1 MPYKRRTET
10 SELQILSFLNSRMS
24 FSEKE
29 KQFYYYLKK
38 GVEGE
43 VLFDSLTEKLQCD
56 CIIINDLLLKLNNTT
71 FQIDCIIITGEN
83 IHFFEVKNYDG
94 DYYYEAG
101 RFYKKPKS
109 EVADPLNQLSRT
121 ESLFRQFLQNL
132 GFNIPINAFVVFIN
146 PEFTLF
152 QAPLNK
158 PLILPTQINR
168 YLNKVN
174 SPATK
179 LNQKHKTL
187 ANKLVSQHIEDSPY
201 TQLPSFHYEQLQK
214 GIICN
219 KCCCISVSV
228 KGRACLCESCEH
240 KEPVSDAVMRSIK
253 EIKLLFPNKKI
264 TTNLIHD
271 WCKVVGSK
279 KRISRILARNFRTVG
294 VRQWTYYE

>member
-29 KQFYYYLKK
+29 KQIYYYLKK
-38 GVEGE
+38 GFEGE

-174 SPATK
+174 STATK

-219 KCCCISVSV
+219 KCRCISVSV
-228 KGRACLCESCEH
+228 KGRACLCESCGH

-253 EIKLLFPNKKI
+253 EFKLLFPNKKI
-264 TTNLIHD
+264 TTNIIHD